1 MHTLIELH
9 QPLYRRLIPWIM
21 VVAYL
26 SVTVIAGY
34 YVFQI
39 RNSQHVQ
46 VTDQLEGAI
55 EDQVAAWENELIGQL
70 SEWMENAASSTDK
83 GSLRQRRYRD
93 REPWFDALYMW
104 ARVRD
109 GPIRDR
115 KAPQPFSQMI
125 FPVAVPDDRAQLMAR
140 MCLIRAKIQASNPD
154 SDPEDVAQQY
164 VVGCRHES
172 LTVRLIA
179 AIEAA
184 QILKNHGLYAQALA
198 KLNTAGV
205 PDELTLVAAAR
216 QQIHP
221 RGLVAFHFQRAE
233 ILLALKETEKAM
245 ALYDK
250 VGDQICQLD
259 APDAQLLLQWVR
271 YPIIAELRR
280 HKQRERAAR
289 MEMQLLKLER
299 RVAGSVEIEKRILP
313 APRSAATEMPRF
325 IYDQYSETPYLLY
338 YGCCYGLAS
347 KGEVGVALQ
356 LEQAKLIEDFLSM
369 KGIERVR
376 KWITVT
382 DASGAWVR
390 GVRRG
395 GPIVLSVPFTR
406 TLSHLRIGVREE
418 AIKARLENMEDQW
431 ITTLVV
437 IGICLLLGFSA
448 LTVQVRASWRQREL
462 LDRQREFTTRVTH
475 ELKTPLAGIRVM
487 AENLELG
494 AFRDEAQ
501 LQHMAR
507 LILEETDRLTARVDE
522 VLQAAKEHTIPNPEP
537 FDPEE
542 SVLEAIDMWGPRL
555 ENVGLKFEADLH
567 ATPEVVGD
575 MRAIRDAVGCLLD
588 NAIKYR
594 REDAQEPA
602 VWLVLESINDKVVR
616 ITVTDNGLGV
626 PPAMR
631 KSIFDRFVRV
641 EGPNRGKGGG
651 HGLGLSQVA
660 AVAKAH
666 KGSITCEAGVDGG
679 AKFILRLPAA

>member
-1 MHTLIELH
+1 
-9 QPLYRRLIPWIM
+9 M
-21 VVAYL
+21 VIAYL

-34 YVFQI
+34 YVFEI
-39 RNSQHVQ
+39 RNSQHAQ
-46 VTDQLEGAI
+46 VSDQLEGAI
-55 EDQVAAWENELIGQL
+55 EDQVAAWENELISKL
-70 SEWMENAASSTDK
+70 SEWMENAASTPDR
-83 GSLRQRRYRD
+83 GSVRQRRLRD

-104 ARVRD
+104 VRVRD
-109 GPIRDR
+109 APLRDR
-115 KAPQPFSQMI
+115 MRPPPPSSKMI
-125 FPVAVPDDRAQLMAR
+125 FPVPVHDDRQVLMAR
-140 MCLIRAKIQASNPD
+140 MCLIRARLQASDPD
-154 SDPEDVAQQY
+154 ADPEAVAHEY
-164 VVGCRHES
+164 TFGCRRES

-179 AIEAA
+179 ATEAA
-184 QILKNHGLYAQALA
+184 EILKDHGLNEKALA
-198 KLNTAGV
+198 ILNTAGL

-216 QQIHP
+216 QDIHP
-221 RGLVAFHFQRAE
+221 LGLVAYHHQRAE
-233 ILLALKETEKAM
+233 VLLALNQDDKAM
-245 ALYDK
+245 ALYDQ
-250 VGDQICQLD
+250 VGSQICQLD
-259 APDAQLLLQWVR
+259 APDAEILLPLVR
-271 YPIIAELRR
+271 YPIIAQLRR
-280 HKQRERAAR
+280 HKQREEAAR
-289 MEMQLLKLER
+289 MEMQLLRLER
-299 RVAGSVEIEKRILP
+299 RVAGSSEIDKRILP
-313 APRSAATEMPRF
+313 APMSAATEMPRF

-338 YGCCYGLAS
+338 YGCCYGFAS
-347 KGEVGVALQ
+347 KGQIGVALQ

-369 KGIERVR
+369 KGIQRVR

-395 GPIVLSVPFTR
+395 GQITFKVPFTR

-418 AIKARLENMEDQW
+418 AIRARLSRMEDQW
-431 ITTLVV
+431 ITPMVV

-448 LTVQVRASWRQREL
+448 LTVQVRASWKQREL
-462 LDRQREFTTRVTH
+462 LARQREFTTRVTH

-494 AFRDEAQ
+494 AFKDRSQ

-522 VLQAAKEHTIPNPEP
+522 VLEAARERSIPNPEP

-542 SVLEAIDMWGPRL
+542 AILEAIDMWGPRL
-555 ENVGLKFEADLH
+555 ENAGLKFEADLH

-588 NAIKYR
+588 NALKYR
-594 REDAQEPA
+594 RDDIDEPR
-602 VWLVLESINDKVVR
+602 VWLELESIKDKVVR
-616 ITVTDNGLGV
+616 ITVTDNGIGV

-660 AVAKAH
+660 AIARSHQGV
-666 KGSITCEAGVDGG
+666 ITCEAGVDGG
-679 AKFILRLPAA
+679 TRFILRLPAA